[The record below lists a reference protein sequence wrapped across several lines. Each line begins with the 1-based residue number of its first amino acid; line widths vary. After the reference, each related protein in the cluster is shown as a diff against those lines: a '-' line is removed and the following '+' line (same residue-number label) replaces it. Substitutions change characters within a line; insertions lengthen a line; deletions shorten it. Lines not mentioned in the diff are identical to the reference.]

1 MKLAHL
7 VALPLLALAFA
18 ACGGPQNVSPTVG
31 SFALTIN
38 PASITVTQGSSA
50 SVTVTL
56 DRQNGFAGAV
66 GVALVNPP
74 AGITIAALTIPSG
87 SSADVLTV
95 TADASAALGLH
106 TLSLVTTS
114 GTVSHA
120 VSLQL
125 TLLDAS
131 SPDFALVLEMPSLA
145 VKQSQ
150 SVPVNV
156 ALTRFNGFDAEVTLT
171 IASDPSS
178 GLSAPSVTI
187 PAGGNSGTLNV
198 SASSSAALGSGNAT
212 VQGAAGALG
221 RSVALPWT
229 ILSASNPDFAL
240 NTSGGLSVIQGS
252 SDGLTVTVNRQNG
265 FGSAVDVTLAD
276 PPAGITAGPLTIP
289 AGSSSGFLSVAVG
302 AQVALGAIDLTLIG
316 TASGLTRTLKQT
328 LTVVATPDL
337 TAPTLVSSSPGNNAS
352 GVILGTNVIL
362 TFSEPMNTNL
372 TEVTLS
378 PLAPAIIRHW
388 SGGDTVL
395 KLSLVQ
401 TLPGAPSNLYAGS
414 TAYSVGVQGE
424 DIAGNALGGTQ
435 TFSFTTQSATDTTA
449 PTVLSSVP
457 ASGDQGVAP
466 GVGKTFAVT
475 FSEPMGAKTLSAIN
489 FVPNAGSSN
498 CVFGDASHVSVQCT
512 PSGGLAANQFY
523 IMTITTAAQD
533 AAGNPLAQLNAVSFT
548 TGPTPDT
555 TAPSIL
561 TRSPGNGLKAIDP
574 NTSIQV
580 SFSEAMNKSA
590 TQAAFNLLTPAL
602 TSGETL
608 NFFWNAT
615 ATTMFVKRGTPFAY
629 GAAVTWNV
637 APSAKDLSG
646 NLLQNSSG
654 ALQEFT
660 VVRQGKFKLYSD
672 GTLDAAISN
681 EGTVD
686 LPTSSNPI
694 QQVGY
699 SGKQPYKRGFITFDL
714 QKLPKLVLIT
724 SIQSASLHVYQD
736 VSQCG
741 SPYSFLGDM
750 IAENISYPAL
760 SFLFFNAAPISTG
773 TTNILST
780 NAAVGYKVMEVSKQ
794 VGYDVQNR
802 NGLLNR
808 SQWRLRMT
816 KDFPAQ
822 ATNTCYFMFMATGL
836 AGQSKQPYL
845 DITYLYP

>member
-1 MKLAHL
+1 MRNVFPTLFTLLTLTL
-7 VALPLLALAFA
+7 V
-18 ACGGPQNVSPTVG
+18 ACGGGADPAAPAADFLPTLSAG
-31 SFALTIN
+31 SL
-38 PASITVTQGSSA
+38 SLTQGQQ
-50 SVTVTL
+50 TVL
-56 DRQNGFAGAV
+56 NLHLERQHGFAGAV
-66 GVALVNPP
+66 GVALVDPP
-74 AGITIAALTIPSG
+74 AGITMAALTIPSG
-87 SSADVLTV
+87 SSADVLTIIS
-95 TADASAALGLH
+95 DSSAALGVH

-114 GTVSHA
+114 GTLSHA
-120 VSLQL
+120 LSLQL

-131 SPDFALVLEMPSLA
+131 TPDFALVLEMPSLA

-156 ALTRFNGFDAEVTLT
+156 TLTRFNGFDAEVTLT
-171 IASDPSS
+171 LATDPVS

-187 PAGGNSGTLNV
+187 PAGGNAGTLNV

-212 VQGAAGALG
+212 VQGAAGILNH
-221 RSVALPWT
+221 SLALPWT

-240 NTSGGLSVIQGS
+240 NTSVGLSVIQGNE
-252 SDGLTVTVNRQNG
+252 DNLTVTVNRQNG
-265 FGSAVDVTLAD
+265 FDNAVDVTLAD
-276 PPAGITAGPLTIP
+276 PPAGISAAPLTIA
-289 AGSSSGFLSVAVG
+289 AGSSSGLLSVAVG
-302 AQVALGAIDLTLIG
+302 AQVAPGAIDLTLSG

-328 LTVVATPDL
+328 LTVVAAPDL
-337 TAPTLVSSSPGNNAS
+337 TAPTLVSSSPAHNAS
-352 GVILGTNVIL
+352 GVSLGATVIL

-372 TEVTLS
+372 TDVTLS
-378 PLAPAIIRHW
+378 LPAPAIIRHW

-401 TLPGAPSNLYAGS
+401 SLPGAPSNLYAGS

-424 DIAGNALGGTQ
+424 DSAGNALGGTQ
-435 TFSFTTQSATDTTA
+435 TFSFTTLSAADTTA
-449 PTVLSSVP
+449 PTVLSTVP
-457 ASGDQGVAP
+457 ANSDQNVAP

-475 FSEPMGAKTLSAIN
+475 FSEPMGASTLSAIN

-523 IMTITTAAQD
+523 IMTITTVAQD
-533 AAGNPLAQLNAVSFT
+533 ASGNPLAQLNAVSFT

-561 TRSPGNGLKAIDP
+561 TRSPGSGLNAIDP
-574 NTSIQV
+574 NTVIEV
-580 SFSEAMNKSA
+580 NFSEAMNKSA

-608 NFFWNAT
+608 NFFWNAS

-654 ALQEFT
+654 ALQSFT
-660 VVRQGKFKLYSD
+660 VVRQGKFKLHSD

-681 EGTVD
+681 EGLVN
-686 LPTSSNPI
+686 LPTGSNPI

-714 QKLPKLVLIT
+714 QKLPNLALIT

-736 VSQCG
+736 VSPCG

-750 IAENISYPAL
+750 IAENISYPVL

-780 NAAVGYKVMEVSKQ
+780 NAAVGYKVMDASKQ
-794 VGYDVQNR
+794 VAYDVQNR

-808 SQWRLRMT
+808 SQWRLQMT
-816 KDFPAQ
+816 KDFPVQ
-822 ATNTCYFMFMATGL
+822 ATNTCYYMFMATGL
-836 AGQSKQPYL
+836 AAQSKRPYL
-845 DITYLYP
+845 DITYRYP